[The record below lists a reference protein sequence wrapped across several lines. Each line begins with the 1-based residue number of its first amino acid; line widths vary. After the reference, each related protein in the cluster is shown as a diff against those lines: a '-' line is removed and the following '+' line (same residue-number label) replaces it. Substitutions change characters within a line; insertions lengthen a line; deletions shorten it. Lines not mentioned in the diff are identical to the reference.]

1 VVAADR
7 GMVVVGGAMLILLV
21 VLLTMGIV
29 LAVRFL
35 GFLLRLVTGGGRG
48 SRSNLACDPARGA
61 ICSHRSCGHVNP
73 SGARYCGRCGR
84 PLNRHEDVDAYG

>member
-1 VVAADR
+1 MVAADR

-35 GFLLRLVTGGGRG
+35 GFLLRLVTGAGRG
-48 SRSNLACDPARGA
+48 KSYEKKHVFVCAHRG
-61 ICSHRSCGHVNP
+61 CGHVNP